1 MNEHL
6 YSLALQKGLRPKM
19 VNNRILIDKKGRI
32 VYTPVKLTT
41 ADKARLEQLRNQA
54 IDDAYMYGSQYVVTS
69 TSPNEENKS
78 FNF

>member
-32 VYTPVKLTT
+32 VYTPVKMTN
-41 ADKARLEQLRNQA
+41 ADKAKLEQLRNQA
-54 IDDAYMYGSQYVVTS
+54 VEEAYMYGSQYVVTS
-69 TSPNEENKS
+69 GSPNEENKS